1 MPPSAS
7 YIPLPGRST
16 SAALRATAEPAFA
29 TPVRITLAVLAWI
42 AFGVASYLAWSAV
55 TGSAIAGCS
64 MNSGHGCDVV
74 LSSAWSKWLGIPVA
88 VLGLGCY
95 AALASLSILLWLR
108 NEPASTWI
116 ATAFVM
122 LSIVAALASIWF
134 IGVQFFAIGDFCKFC
149 LVADACGILLGIIA
163 TAFALRSW
171 LADRGTPKSRSMQP
185 GLMALRTALPAGVA
199 ATAAGAPSAP
209 ATARRTSSPPALGY
223 AFGGAIPLILLL
235 IVGQWKFPAKPWEVQ
250 KVALTDSINLSES
263 GDTRTTG
270 DTKAPENSSTSAGA
284 SKSTSP
290 SEDSKIT
297 GVADPLK
304 PGESDSKTGSGNN
317 VELTTNKSNSGD
329 ETNNSTAVAPP
340 DSTPARER
348 LVKFLGGKLTLDTY
362 KNPIIGSPD
371 APHIVV
377 EMVSYDCPHCRKM
390 HATMQQA
397 LERYGDQVAILVMPV
412 PLDQDCNKLVTDP
425 AASHRGACRTAKLAI
440 AIARLD
446 RSAFERFHDFLM
458 TGKDKPPGIEKIIPK
473 ANGLVDRDLL
483 SDLSRSKEVE
493 KQVQGYVELFSKLQS
508 SKSSSR
514 SFGLPVQILGDHVV
528 SGSVEKPEDVFKTW
542 EEHLGVKPK

>member
-1 MPPSAS
+1 MSPAS
-7 YIPLPGRST
+7 HIPLPGRSA
-16 SAALRATAEPAFA
+16 SSALRATAEPAFS
-29 TPVRITLAVLAWI
+29 TPVSITLAVLAWV

-55 TGSAIAGCS
+55 TGSAVAGCS

-74 LSSAWSKWLGIPVA
+74 LSSPWSKWLGIPVA

-95 AALASLSILLWLR
+95 AALASLSCLLWIR
-108 NEPASTWI
+108 SEPASTWI

-122 LSIVAALASIWF
+122 LSIVAALASLWF
-134 IGVQFFAIGDFCKFC
+134 IGVQVFAIGEFCKFC
-149 LVADACGILLGIIA
+149 LVADTCGILLGIVA
-163 TAFALRSW
+163 TTFAVRSW
-171 LADRGTPKSRSMQP
+171 LADRGTPKSRSGQP
-185 GLMALRTALPAGVA
+185 GLMALRSALPTGA
-199 ATAAGAPSAP
+199 ATTAAGAPRPSVPARSA
-209 ATARRTSSPPALGY
+209 SSPPALGY
-223 AFGGAIPLILLL
+223 AVGGAVPLIAVLIAGQLL
-235 IVGQWKFPAKPWEVQ
+235 FAAKTYEVQ
-250 KVALTDSINLSES
+250 KVTLTDSINLT
-263 GDTRTTG
+263 D
-270 DTKAPENSSTSAGA
+270 SAD
-284 SKSTSP
+284 SKSID
-290 SEDSKIT
+290 DSRGATDKPQASADATAT
-297 GVADPLK
+297 GGAARGSGTANTADPLK
-304 PGESDSKTGSGNN
+304 PNEPGAKSAAESNGTKDDRTATSPPAADANLK
-317 VELTTNKSNSGD
+317 
-329 ETNNSTAVAPP
+329 STAADAEP
-340 DSTPARER
+340 SHER

-397 LERYGDQVAILVMPV
+397 LERYGDQVALLVMPF
-412 PLDQDCNKLVTDP
+412 PQEQDCNKLVTDP
-425 AASHRGACRTAKLAI
+425 AASHRGACRTVKLAL

-483 SDLSRSKEVE
+483 SDLSRGKEVE
-493 KQVQGYVELFSKLQS
+493 KQVQGYIALFDKLQ
-508 SKSSSR
+508 KGKNTSR

-528 SGSVEKPEDVFKTW
+528 SGSVEKPEDVFKAW